1 MTGSEGWRRYFGW
14 VMAVAVIF
22 QVSLASGPLQAAG
35 LETIKPGTLVVA
47 FNGDMP
53 GTSWE
58 NGKLIGVDGE
68 LLQWIADELKL
79 KIEPA
84 TMEFSA
90 EIGSIQT
97 RRADVMIGMVS
108 WRPQR
113 AEVLLLTDPIYYA
126 QALYVQ
132 KKGQNWSHI
141 KDLDGKVVASI
152 QGFGQAQE
160 LKTLQNIELKLYDTS
175 DAALRD
181 LLAGRAQ
188 VLFADPP
195 LIAYALQKNP
205 SWDIHAVPATPEFD
219 EKRPVVSGMKYQIVL
234 GLSKDAPELTKA
246 VNQKIAEAWA
256 TCRTPK
262 IAAKYGLGDKS
273 WFVPGDK
280 DPRAG
285 VDRSKDWRQP
295 ALGDGCK

>member
-1 MTGSEGWRRYFGW
+1 MADAERGRRWFGC
-14 VMAVAVIF
+14 VMAIAAML
-22 QVSLASGPLQAAG
+22 QVGLASGPLQAAG
-35 LETIKPGTLVVA
+35 LETTKPGTLVVA

-132 KKGQNWSHI
+132 KKGQNWSHV

-160 LKTLQNIELKLYDTS
+160 LKNLKNIELKLYDTS

-188 VLFADPP
+188 ILFADPP

-205 SWDIHAVPATPEFD
+205 SWDIHAVPASPEFD
-219 EKRPVVSGMKYQIVL
+219 EKLPVVSGMKYQIVL
-234 GLSKDAPELTKA
+234 GLSKEAPELTKA

-256 TCRTPK
+256 TCRTQR

-273 WFVPGDK
+273 WFVPGNK

-285 VDRSKDWRQP
+285 VDRPKDWQQP
-295 ALGDGCK
+295 ALGNGCK

>member
-1 MTGSEGWRRYFGW
+1 MKTMSKAWRFLR
-14 VMAVAVIF
+14 
-22 QVSLASGPLQAAG
+22 LATLAGMLGIGPAAG
-35 LETIKPGTLVVA
+35 VANAAGPETIKPGTLIVA

-58 NGKLIGVDGE
+58 NGRLIGVDGE
-68 LLQWIADELKL
+68 LVQWIADELKL

-84 TMEFSA
+84 IMEFSA

-113 AEVLLLTDPIYYA
+113 AEVMLLTDPLYYA

-132 KKGQNWSHI
+132 KKSQNWSRV
-141 KDLDGKVVASI
+141 KDLDGKIVASI

-160 LKTLQNIELKLYDTS
+160 LKNLKNIELKLYDTS

-195 LIAYALQKNP
+195 LVAYALAKNP
-205 SWDIHAVPATPEFD
+205 SWALHAVPASPAEFD
-219 EKRPVVSGMKYQIVL
+219 EKLPVVSGMKYQIVL
-234 GLSKDAPELTKA
+234 GFSKEAPELVKA
-246 VNQKIAEAWA
+246 FNQKIGEAWA
-256 TCRTPK
+256 TCRTQK
-262 IAAKYGLGDKS
+262 IAAKYGLGNPS
-273 WFVPGDK
+273 WFSPSDK
-280 DPRAG
+280 NPRAG
-285 VDRSKDWRQP
+285 VDRAKDWVQP
-295 ALGDGCK
+295 ALGTGCK

>member
-1 MTGSEGWRRYFGW
+1 MTGSEGRQRYFGW
-14 VMAVAVIF
+14 VSAVAAIL
-22 QVSLASGPLQAAG
+22 QIWLVSGQLYAAA

-58 NGKLIGVDGE
+58 NGKLVGVDGE
-68 LLQWIADELKL
+68 LVQWIADELKL
-79 KIEPA
+79 KVEPA

-97 RRADVMIGMVS
+97 RRADVMVGMVS

-160 LKTLQNIELKLYDTS
+160 LKTLPNIELKLYDTS

-205 SWDIHAVPATPEFD
+205 SWDIHAVPASAEFD

-256 TCRTPK
+256 TCRTQK

-285 VDRSKDWRQP
+285 VDRPKDWRQP
-295 ALGDGCK
+295 ALGAGCE

>member
-1 MTGSEGWRRYFGW
+1 MKSRGRRW
-14 VMAVAVIF
+14 VAGAVAVIGAIN
-22 QVSLASGPLQAAG
+22 LALVAPGRAAG
-35 LETIKPGTLVVA
+35 LETIKPGTLIAA

-58 NGKLIGVDGE
+58 GGKLVGVDGA
-68 LLQWIADELKL
+68 LVQWIADELKL

-84 TMEFSA
+84 VMEFSA

-97 RRADVMIGMVS
+97 RRADVMLGMVS

-113 AEVLLLTDPIYYA
+113 AEVLTLTDPIYYA

-132 KKGQNWSHI
+132 KRGQTWSRI

-160 LKTLQNIELKLYDTS
+160 LKNLKNIELKLYDTS

-195 LIAYALQKNP
+195 LIAYALKRNP
-205 SWDIHAVPATPEFD
+205 SWDIHAVPATPDFD
-219 EKRPVVSGMKYQIVL
+219 ERLPVVSGMKYQIVL
-234 GLSKDAPELTKA
+234 GLSKEAPELAKA
-246 VNQKIAEAWA
+246 FDQKIAEAWA
-256 TCRTPK
+256 TCRNRT
-262 IAAKYGLGDKS
+262 IAANYGLGDAG
-273 WFVPGDK
+273 WFAPGERN
-280 DPRAG
+280 PRAG
-285 VDRSKDWRQP
+285 VDRTAAWQQP
-295 ALGDGCK
+295 SLGGSCR

>member
-1 MTGSEGWRRYFGW
+1 
-14 VMAVAVIF
+14 MAKATKALGFLRLAVIATMLEF
-22 QVSLASGPLQAAG
+22 GLATGVANAAG
-35 LETIKPGTLVVA
+35 LETIKPGTLTVA

-53 GTSWE
+53 GTNWE

-68 LLQWIADELKL
+68 LVQWIADELKL

-84 TMEFSA
+84 VMEFSA

-97 RRADVMIGMVS
+97 RRADIMIGMVS

-113 AEVLLLTDPIYYA
+113 AEVMLLTDPIYYA

-132 KKGQNWSHI
+132 KKGQNWSRI

-160 LKTLQNIELKLYDTS
+160 LKNLKNIELKLYDTS

-195 LIAYALQKNP
+195 LIAYALNKNP
-205 SWDIHAVPATPEFD
+205 SWDIHAVPASPDFD
-219 EKRPVVSGMKYQIVL
+219 EKLPVVSGMKYQIVL
-234 GLSKDAPELTKA
+234 GLSKEAPELVKA
-246 VNQKIAEAWA
+246 FNQKIGEAWA
-256 TCRTPK
+256 TCRTQK
-262 IAAKYGLGDKS
+262 ISAKYGLGNVS
-273 WFVPGDK
+273 WFSPSDK
-280 DPRAG
+280 NPRAG
-285 VDRSKDWRQP
+285 VDRPKDWQQP
-295 ALGDGCK
+295 ALGSGCK

>member
-1 MTGSEGWRRYFGW
+1 MLSR
-14 VMAVAVIF
+14 F
-22 QVSLASGPLQAAG
+22 Q
-35 LETIKPGTLVVA
+35 
-47 FNGDMP
+47 
-53 GTSWE
+53 
-58 NGKLIGVDGE
+58 
-68 LLQWIADELKL
+68 

-97 RRADVMIGMVS
+97 RRADVMLGMVS

-132 KKGQNWSHI
+132 KKGQNWSRV

-160 LKTLQNIELKLYDTS
+160 LKGLKNIELKLYDTS

-205 SWDIHAVPATPEFD
+205 GWDIHAVPASPDFD
-219 EKRPVVSGMKYQIVL
+219 EKLPVVSGMKYQIVL
-234 GLSKDAPELTKA
+234 GLSKEAPELTKA

-256 TCRTPK
+256 TCRTQK

-273 WFVPGDK
+273 WFAPGDK

-295 ALGDGCK
+295 ALGEGCK

>member
-1 MTGSEGWRRYFGW
+1 MTGSEGSRWYFGW
-14 VMAVAVIF
+14 VMAVAAIL
-22 QVSLASGPLQAAG
+22 QLSLASVSLQAAG

-97 RRADVMIGMVS
+97 RRADVMLGMVS

-132 KKGQNWSHI
+132 KKGQNWSRV

-160 LKTLQNIELKLYDTS
+160 LKGLKNIELKLYDTS

-205 SWDIHAVPATPEFD
+205 GWDIHAVPASPDFD
-219 EKRPVVSGMKYQIVL
+219 EKLPVVSGMKYQIVL
-234 GLSKDAPELTKA
+234 GLSKEAPELTKA

-256 TCRTPK
+256 TCRTQK

-273 WFVPGDK
+273 WFVPGNK

-285 VDRSKDWRQP
+285 VDRPKDWRLP
-295 ALGDGCK
+295 ALGEGCK

>member
-1 MTGSEGWRRYFGW
+1 MAGSEGWRRYCGW
-14 VMAVAVIF
+14 VMAVAAVL
-22 QVSLASGPLQAAG
+22 QVTFSSGALGAAG
-35 LETIKPGTLVVA
+35 LETVKPGTLVVA

-132 KKGQNWSHI
+132 KKGQNWSRV

-160 LKTLQNIELKLYDTS
+160 LKGLKNIELKLYDTS

-205 SWDIHAVPATPEFD
+205 SWDIHAVPASPDFD
-219 EKRPVVSGMKYQIVL
+219 EKLPVVSGMKYQIVL
-234 GLSKDAPELTKA
+234 GLSKEAPELTKA
-246 VNQKIAEAWA
+246 LNQKIAEAWA
-256 TCRTPK
+256 TCRTQK

-285 VDRSKDWRQP
+285 VDRAKDWRQP